1 MKIQLYNRAQAKA
14 YTIHVGSGSTY
25 TWKKQE
31 EEFITVNFSSDS
43 VLALKKGFYT
53 NIESLGRFE
62 VVNLP
67 TPTKASKDIGYDYE
81 LRLDRPWYK
90 FKNRIIFFRRGSV
103 NGKEA
108 KWSLTDTLQA
118 HAGIL
123 TDNLANIGYTY
134 AGKEYLVYIHDDVE
148 KRNEAKLIAYDSTTL
163 LSALDK
169 IAETF
174 DTEWWITENTIH
186 FGRCEQ
192 GEQTITLEQGKE
204 LNGLSRSEDSEEH
217 GTRLYAFGSS
227 RNLNQNYRRKLKN
240 PFTIDGF
247 HTLYGTKVRFTTN
260 KPKNFFS
267 EKKRIKITSHSK
279 YEGQTFTFK
288 VVSGSYTNPA
298 AGQTVSWN
306 NPVFE
311 IEVGSMVDAIGFQN
325 GTGVQFIIGDETGG
339 QTEDSKTTM
348 VKVERDSYPIFSF
361 KELQLQ
367 KKAITPSTRVTLAD
381 KTETGIEFIGIT
393 SDGTSSVNDGRD
405 CYALTDKTKQLAG
418 TSQQVTLS
426 HLAMA
431 YVSKLYTEPIDGQ
444 SEVAIQGV
452 SDTILQLPIGTPYI
466 DSDKNLDPDDITE
479 IVKTYEDIYP
489 RALLTITEVTEIA
502 AKTSDTDTGNVTY
515 WTAYRFKAKLQ
526 DGSPFVF
533 DSIYETQEDNKPL
546 SIHFESG
553 KLNGMDFEVHFN
565 PDADTDDK
573 QLFEITRNDT
583 YTLELPN
590 ETMKPAVGDT
600 LYMYNMDITF
610 IDDELV
616 EAAEMELK
624 AEAEKDMK
632 KMKVDSGTY
641 TGTKNPVL
649 FGQKGIELT
658 YGSKVKLV
666 APEYFDAED
675 HARESRIIG
684 WELDLEDMTQ
694 GEYTIGESKHTSN
707 SESLA
712 DSVSQIV
719 YKNQQIQNQ
728 QELQLSKVRNLID
741 TIVGKRFLSKL
752 VDDTAEGIITFLQG
766 IKLGKGGEYS
776 IEGNGK
782 ASLRE
787 VFTNIIKAA
796 KTISVGNNFYFD
808 ADGDF
813 KFDKDGNIIA
823 NSVTAGKLT
832 SKDFN
837 ENERKGFV
845 IAAKDKEKGTY
856 KLCIDEIIAWAMA
869 TVGAL
874 HVKGGSTFDGD
885 LFSKEFI
892 SGFLGGKGWGI
903 YNKPFTN
910 AAGMQENKWT
920 GEFDNLIVRGS
931 LRVYEMIISQLLGEN
946 DNRIFTCMMEVDHYD
961 AETDTVY
968 LDTQDG
974 KLYNPF
980 RKDDII
986 MVQQYN
992 GMPDSSNDYYV
1003 TKSYELVITEAGC
1016 GSTADGENRLDW
1028 VRFKNFTSSVAE
1040 ATPANFI
1047 KKNDTFVRVDNLSD
1061 PDRKGIMQIITVGT
1075 AAPYLDILYGM
1086 KTDPENSLKGRLG
1099 NLQGIHHRTFGDLD
1113 GFGELLQN
1121 LYATGDMILRR
1132 TGESV
1137 DTKFQMLKN
1146 QFATR
1151 FAQTTYELT
1160 NEDNYIHNGTFLAAI
1175 GTDEDSPTIDGWS
1188 IDDTDETAIWIL
1200 NGTPVMVNGQVT
1212 TSGNRRILIEE
1223 TEGRN
1228 MLRIINCGLT
1238 QANALIRQPGTHKE
1252 YAKPTDEKT
1261 DEDMGITADG
1271 FTEVQDTLY
1280 INARVYAKTAG
1291 TLTIGFSPAT
1301 AVEGKK
1307 NELATQSV
1315 KIAYSG
1321 VWQFVKLE
1329 GKWNG
1334 KGDFVIRYT
1343 GDMLVSFLAVTD
1355 KPIDNLSKT
1364 VSTQIIQT
1372 ASNIKLLGENIDK
1385 VNGKTTQLG
1394 IELDAEKKNIRLY
1407 VDEQDKAL
1415 QKDYTSQITITKESI
1430 LQEVIERDETLNE
1443 TLSSS
1448 IKTEAGRIDLINS
1461 WQSDTETKISS
1472 IEMSID
1478 DIKLEVSD
1486 VTATANETS
1495 AALAKLTITV
1505 DEINTAVG
1513 KAATKE
1519 ELQSNIK
1526 TLNDTIDNLSTGEY
1540 YEQANNPWD
1549 GWKAGTEYKHNGAI
1563 WKYTGTTDGWL
1574 VNGHI
1579 YRYKCYNDTDV
1590 NSKYAW
1596 EDVTK
1601 TENTV
1606 TTVIQKQD
1614 SWTEAAGR
1622 FGSDGKLKDTSYL
1635 MTTADKNELVSTYF
1649 NDDGSIKNTAGLVT
1663 TSAYA
1668 GLFLQAMRDNGV
1680 MTSADMS
1687 LYVTKDSGG
1696 YITNAK
1702 IKADRIVLEGATTI
1716 NGSFIIDTDGYMQA
1730 IGGTIGGFEIGSN
1743 HIGTAKKTT
1752 SGSGGTDIGYGTE
1765 GLMSLYNDS
1774 IIFNGK
1780 NRQAILG
1787 QWSALGTPIMMR
1799 ITDEVQDM
1807 TRRYGAVISVRGSIT
1822 QNSALEIGGGHV
1834 AGFNTKT
1841 FVSAFGYVTQ
1851 TTAPTRLNVN
1861 IDRTIG
1867 SAYIST
1873 QYNWRAKS
1881 TDSNGKKVEYQTK
1894 TRDVYVYL
1902 PEMNHYDDGHVIHI
1916 KRGTNSSNGVYI
1928 VPGKSKNLVYKLYA
1942 NGYEGYYTTETGNTY
1957 ILYDNNSYA
1966 TNSDPLKIESEGDA
1980 MTFVYFKDLQLSVTK
1995 NNITTTYKGCWV
2007 QWKNPRTW

>member
-169 IAETF
+169 IAEAF

-267 EKKRIKITSHSK
+267 EKKRIKITSYSK

-348 VKVERDSYPIFSF
+348 VKIERDSYPIFSF

-405 CYALTDKTKQLAG
+405 CYALTGKTKQLAG
-418 TSQQVTLS
+418 SSQQVTLS

-466 DSDKNLDPDDITE
+466 DSDKNLDPDDITD

-502 AKTSDTDTGNVTY
+502 AKTTDTDTGNVTY

-533 DSIYETQEDNKPL
+533 NSIYETQEENKPL

-565 PDADTDDK
+565 PDADTEDK

-684 WELDLEDMTQ
+684 WELDLEDLTQ
-694 GEYTIGESKHTSN
+694 GELTIGESKTGSR
-707 SESLA
+707 SDTLA
-712 DSVSQIV
+712 ETVSQIV
-719 YKNQQIQNQ
+719 YKNEQIQNQ
-728 QELQLSKVRNLID
+728 QELQLSKIRNLID

-787 VFTNIIKAA
+787 VFANAIKAA

-808 ADGDF
+808 ADGEF

-823 NSVTAGKLT
+823 NSVTAGKLA

-874 HVKGGSTFDGD
+874 HVKGASTFDGD

-903 YNKPFTN
+903 YNKPITN

-946 DNRIFTCMMEVDHYD
+946 DNRIFTGMMEVDHYD
-961 AETDTVY
+961 AETGIVY

-980 RKDDII
+980 RKDDCI

-992 GMPDSSNDYYV
+992 GMPNSCNDYYV
-1003 TKSYELVITEAGC
+1003 TKSYELIITEAGC

-1028 VRFKNFTSSVAE
+1028 VKFKNFTSSVAE

-1061 PDRKGIMQIITVGT
+1061 PGRKGIMQIITVGT
-1075 AAPYLDILYGM
+1075 AAPYLDILYGL
-1086 KTDPENSLKGRLG
+1086 KTDPDNSLKGRLG

-1175 GTDEDSPTIDGWS
+1175 GATEDSLTIDGWS
-1188 IDDTDETAIWIL
+1188 IDDSDETAIWIL
-1200 NGTPVMVNGQVT
+1200 NGAPVMVNGQIT

-1252 YAKPTDEKT
+1252 YTKPSETKNEDE
-1261 DEDMGITADG
+1261 MGTTGDG

-1291 TLTIGFSPAT
+1291 TMTIGFSPAT
-1301 AVEGKK
+1301 EVGGKK
-1307 NELATQSV
+1307 NELTAQSI

-1321 VWQFVKLE
+1321 EWQFVKLE

-1334 KGDFVIRYT
+1334 KGNFVLRYT

-1355 KPIDNLSKT
+1355 KPIDNLQKT

-1372 ASNIKLLGENIDK
+1372 ATNIKLLGENIDK

-1394 IELDAEKKNIRLY
+1394 IELDAEKEAIRLY
-1407 VDEQDKAL
+1407 VDTKDEAL
-1415 QKDYTSQITITKESI
+1415 KTDYTSQISITKENI
-1430 LQEVIERDETLNE
+1430 LLEVTEKNNALNE
-1443 TLSSS
+1443 ELSSK
-1448 IKTEAGRIDLINS
+1448 INTEAGRIDLINS
-1461 WQSDTETKISS
+1461 RQTDTESKISS
-1472 IEMSID
+1472 IETSID
-1478 DIKLEVSD
+1478 EIKLEVSE
-1486 VTATANETS
+1486 VKNTANDTS
-1495 AALAKLTITV
+1495 AALANLTITV
-1505 DEINTAVG
+1505 DGINTAVG
-1513 KAATKE
+1513 KAATKD
-1519 ELQSNIK
+1519 ELEANVN
-1526 TLNDTIDNLSTGEY
+1526 TLNDTMSNLRTGEY
-1540 YEQANNPWD
+1540 YEQESNPWQK
-1549 GWKAGTEYKHNGAI
+1549 WTPAGTEYKHNGAI
-1563 WKYTGTTDGWL
+1563 WKYTGKDDGWL
-1574 VNGHI
+1574 IKGHI
-1579 YRYKCYNDTDV
+1579 YRYKCYKDSTV

-1601 TENTV
+1601 TENAT
-1606 TTVIQKQD
+1606 TTVIQKAD
-1614 SWTEAAGR
+1614 SWTETAGR
-1622 FGSDGKLKDTSYL
+1622 FNASGQLVNTSYL
-1635 MTTADKNELVSTYF
+1635 MTTADKNQLVSTYF
-1649 NDDGSIKNTAGLVT
+1649 NNDGSLKNTAGLVT

-1668 GLFLQAMRDNGV
+1668 GLFLDAMQDNGV

-1702 IKADRIVLEGATTI
+1702 IKADRIILEGAITA
-1716 NGSFIIDTDGYMQA
+1716 NGTFRID
-1730 IGGTIGGFEIGSN
+1730 
-1743 HIGTAKKTT
+1743 T
-1752 SGSGGTDIGYGTE
+1752 SGSMQASAGQIAGMKIEGE
-1765 GLMSLYNDS
+1765 GLTNEGFDNDAYIVLRNDTHKVFAGIGCNVLPAS
-1774 IIFNGK
+1774 TGARAVARFTNEESSKYFGDVNYSVVCGAK
-1780 NRQAILG
+1780 GAVTNV
-1787 QWSALGTPIMMR
+1787 AL
-1799 ITDEVQDM
+1799 DM
-1807 TRRYGAVISVRGSIT
+1807 TLGGYITGLRIKTARLSSGGSSYGSP
-1822 QNSALEIGGGHV
+1822 V
-1834 AGFNTKT
+1834 AIPK
-1841 FVSAFGYVTQ
+1841 
-1851 TTAPTRLNVN
+1851 
-1861 IDRTIG
+1861 
-1867 SAYIST
+1867 
-1873 QYNWRAKS
+1873 
-1881 TDSNGKKVEYQTK
+1881 
-1894 TRDVYVYL
+1894 
-1902 PEMNHYDDGHVIHI
+1902 
-1916 KRGTNSSNGVYI
+1916 GTNSVILGGS
-1928 VPGKSKNLVYKLYA
+1928 
-1942 NGYEGYYTTETGNTY
+1942 GYYQLPSMSKEDDGYVVFIKNDYDGAVHLRSNTSVTSKGLIRTSF
-1957 ILYDNNSYA
+1957 ILYNKGSNTTDLVIDSR
-1966 TNSDPLKIESEGDA
+1966 GDA
-1980 MTFVYFKDLQLSVTK
+1980 MIFVYHRDVNIAGEENTK
-1995 NNITTTYKGCWV
+1995 VGCWT
-2007 QWKNPRTW
+2007 QYKCPRDW

>member
-169 IAETF
+169 IAEAF

-192 GEQTITLEQGKE
+192 GEQTITLEHGKE

-267 EKKRIKITSHSK
+267 EKKRIKITSYSK

-348 VKVERDSYPIFSF
+348 VKIERDSYPIFSF

-418 TSQQVTLS
+418 SSQQVTLS

-466 DSDKNLDPDDITE
+466 DSDKNLDPDDITD

-502 AKTSDTDTGNVTY
+502 AKTTDTDTGNVTY

-666 APEYFDAED
+666 APEYFDKED

-684 WELDLEDMTQ
+684 WELDLEDLTQ
-694 GEYTIGESKHTSN
+694 GELTIGESKTGSR
-707 SESLA
+707 SDTLA
-712 DSVSQIV
+712 ETVSQIV
-719 YKNQQIQNQ
+719 YKNEQIQNQ
-728 QELQLSKVRNLID
+728 QELQLSKIRNLID

-787 VFTNIIKAA
+787 VFANAIKAA

-808 ADGDF
+808 ADGEF

-823 NSVTAGKLT
+823 NSVTAGKLA

-874 HVKGGSTFDGD
+874 HVKGASTFDGD

-903 YNKPFTN
+903 YNKPITN

-946 DNRIFTCMMEVDHYD
+946 DNRIFTGMMEVDHYD
-961 AETDTVY
+961 AETGIVY

-980 RKDDII
+980 RKDDCI

-992 GMPDSSNDYYV
+992 GMPNSSNDYYV
-1003 TKSYELVITEAGC
+1003 TKSYELIITEAGC

-1028 VRFKNFTSSVAE
+1028 VKFKNFTSSVAE

-1061 PDRKGIMQIITVGT
+1061 PGRKGIMQIITVGT
-1075 AAPYLDILYGM
+1075 AAPYLDILYGL
-1086 KTDPENSLKGRLG
+1086 KTDPDNSLKGRLG

-1175 GTDEDSPTIDGWS
+1175 GATEDSLTIDGWS
-1188 IDDTDETAIWIL
+1188 IDDSDETAIWIL
-1200 NGTPVMVNGQVT
+1200 NGAPVMVNGQIT

-1252 YAKPTDEKT
+1252 YTKPSETKNEDE
-1261 DEDMGITADG
+1261 MGTTGDG

-1291 TLTIGFSPAT
+1291 TMTIGFSPAT
-1301 AVEGKK
+1301 EVGGKK
-1307 NELATQSV
+1307 NELAAQSI

-1321 VWQFVKLE
+1321 EWQFVKLE

-1334 KGDFVIRYT
+1334 KGNFVLRYT

-1355 KPIDNLSKT
+1355 KPIDNLQKT

-1372 ASNIKLLGENIDK
+1372 ATNIKLLGENIDK

-1394 IELDAEKKNIRLY
+1394 IELDAEKEAIRLY
-1407 VDEQDKAL
+1407 VDTKDEAL
-1415 QKDYTSQITITKESI
+1415 KTDYTSQISITKENI
-1430 LQEVIERDETLNE
+1430 LLEVTEKNNALNE
-1443 TLSSS
+1443 ELSSK
-1448 IKTEAGRIDLINS
+1448 INTEAGRIDLINS
-1461 WQSDTETKISS
+1461 RQTDTESMISS
-1472 IEMSID
+1472 IETSIKS
-1478 DIKLEVSD
+1478 IKLEVSD
-1486 VTATANETS
+1486 VKDTADKTS
-1495 AALAKLTITV
+1495 AALARLTITV
-1505 DEINTAVG
+1505 DGISTAVG
-1513 KAATKE
+1513 KAATKD
-1519 ELQSNIK
+1519 ELEANVK
-1526 TLNDTIDNLSTGEY
+1526 TLNDTMSNLRTGEY
-1540 YEQANNPWD
+1540 YEQKANPWNKWT
-1549 GWKAGTEYKHNGAI
+1549 GGSEYKHNGAI
-1563 WKYTGTTDGWL
+1563 WKYTGENNGWL
-1574 VNGHI
+1574 IKGHI
-1579 YRYKCYNDTDV
+1579 YRYKCYSDGSK
-1590 NSKYAW
+1590 NSKDAW

-1601 TENTV
+1601 IENAT
-1606 TTVIQKQD
+1606 TTVIQKAD
-1614 SWTEAAGR
+1614 SWTETAGR
-1622 FGSDGKLKDTSYL
+1622 FNASGQLVNTSYL
-1635 MTTADKNELVSTYF
+1635 MTTADKNQLVSTYF
-1649 NDDGSIKNTAGLVT
+1649 NNDGSLKNTAGLVT

-1668 GLFLQAMRDNGV
+1668 GLFLDAIQDNGV

-1702 IKADRIVLEGATTI
+1702 IKADRIILEGAITA
-1716 NGSFIIDTDGYMQA
+1716 NGTFRID
-1730 IGGTIGGFEIGSN
+1730 
-1743 HIGTAKKTT
+1743 T
-1752 SGSGGTDIGYGTE
+1752 SGSMQASAGQIAGMKIEGE
-1765 GLMSLYNDS
+1765 GLTNEGFDNDAYIVLRNDTHKVFAGIGGNVLPASTGARAVARFTNEESSKFFGDVNYS
-1774 IIFNGK
+1774 IVCGAKGAVTNVALDMTLGGYITGLRIK
-1780 NRQAILG
+1780 NARLSSGGSSYRSPVAIPKGTTSVILG
-1787 QWSALGTPIMMR
+1787 GSGYYQLPQMNKEDDGYVVFIR
-1799 ITDEVQDM
+1799 ND
-1807 TRRYGAVISVRGSIT
+1807 YNGAVHLRSNTSIT
-1822 QNSALEIGGGHV
+1822 SKG
-1834 AGFNTKT
+1834 
-1841 FVSAFGYVTQ
+1841 Q
-1851 TTAPTRLNVN
+1851 T
-1861 IDRTIG
+1861 RT
-1867 SAYIST
+1867 SF
-1873 QYNWRAKS
+1873 
-1881 TDSNGKKVEYQTK
+1881 
-1894 TRDVYVYL
+1894 
-1902 PEMNHYDDGHVIHI
+1902 
-1916 KRGTNSSNGVYI
+1916 
-1928 VPGKSKNLVYKLYA
+1928 
-1942 NGYEGYYTTETGNTY
+1942 
-1957 ILYDNNSYA
+1957 ILYDRGSN
-1966 TNSDPLKIESEGDA
+1966 TTDLTIESRGDS
-1980 MTFVYFKDLQLSVTK
+1980 MILVYHRDVNIAGEENTK
-1995 NNITTTYKGCWV
+1995 VGCWT
-2007 QWKNPRTW
+2007 QYKCPRDW